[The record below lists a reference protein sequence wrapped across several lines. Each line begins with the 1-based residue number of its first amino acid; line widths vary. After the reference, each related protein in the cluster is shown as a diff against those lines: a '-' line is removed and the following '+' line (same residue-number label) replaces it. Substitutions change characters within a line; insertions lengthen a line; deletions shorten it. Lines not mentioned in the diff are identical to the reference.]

1 MSDNDTSSDVSETLP
16 SDGTT
21 TETVTT
27 PAETGETPETTAK
40 QPTIDELQA
49 RIDRMDA
56 ALKKANK
63 EAKANRLEADELKRF
78 KEQVDAEKLSAEEK
92 QELARQ
98 NLEKQLADLQSQ
110 HANATR
116 QSQER
121 IINYE
126 VRLQAAQMG
135 IVDPDAAARLLD
147 WAEIEY
153 DDESGAPTNVQALLN
168 ALISAK
174 PYLKA
179 SPARSAPSSGGAT
192 NPSRTTT
199 TASKEIS
206 WEMIAQL
213 TPAEYA
219 ARSKDIQAWMAKNSR
234 R

>member
-1 MSDNDTSSDVSETLP
+1 MSDNDTSSNESETQPLETP
-16 SDGTT
+16 T
-21 TETVTT
+21 TEMVTQGS
-27 PAETGETPETTAK
+27 GETPETTTEK
-40 QPTIDELQA
+40 TSQQSVEDLSKELESL
-49 RIDRMDA
+49 RT
-56 ALKKANK
+56 ALKKANAESAKHRHASK
-63 EAKANRLEADELKRF
+63 ELEDLKARSE
-78 KEQVDAEKLSAEEK
+78 AEKLSEK
-92 QELARQ
+92 ER
-98 NLEKQLADLQSQ
+98 LEKQLADLQSQ

-135 IVDPDAAARLLD
+135 IVDPDAAAKLLD
-147 WAEIEY
+147 WSEIEY
-153 DDESGAPTNVQALLN
+153 DDESGAPTNVQDLLN
-168 ALISAK
+168 ALTKSK
-174 PYLKA
+174 PYLLKTPT
-179 SPARSAPSSGGAT
+179 SRPATSGGAT
-192 NPSRTTT
+192 NPSRSTT